1 MYFNATMA
9 NSASYKMRVF
19 GGLRTNW
26 YLQTLLTADNET
38 GRKSRTL

>member
-1 MYFNATMA
+1 MAIA

-19 GGLRTNW
+19 GGLQSNC
-26 YLQTLLTADNET
+26 YLQILLTVDNET